1 MASLTAHHRS
11 ESIINPLPTLQP
23 AAPVYYCPNLFHPP
37 ILDLQGWRY
46 GISFTSTTTNCQC
59 VKCWMLLR
67 PYLHPSLRRNKQPP
81 NKLQPELRLNHHRTN
96 IVPPRQLL
104 FSTIHHRELSIL
116 YHSPLQIYY
125 PLPITIAFPTITRM
139 VRVSNGLLLKKVF
152 GIMHRDVSP
161 LCFDMN
167 KACTSSSAS
176 SFIRS
181 HYLMRH

>member
-1 MASLTAHHRS
+1 MLLR
-11 ESIINPLPTLQP
+11 
-23 AAPVYYCPNLFHPP
+23 
-37 ILDLQGWRY
+37 R
-46 GISFTSTTTNCQC
+46 
-59 VKCWMLLR
+59 WMLLR